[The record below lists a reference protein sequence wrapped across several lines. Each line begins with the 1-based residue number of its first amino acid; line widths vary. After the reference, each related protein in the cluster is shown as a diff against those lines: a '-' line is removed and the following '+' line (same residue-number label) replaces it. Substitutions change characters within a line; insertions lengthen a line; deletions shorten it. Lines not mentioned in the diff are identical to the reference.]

1 MSGKNIEY
9 LIKTILAVIFIVI
22 CCLMAVPVEAR
33 GSEPELKLVEATAY
47 YDYRQVGISYDGRKL
62 VPGLTIAGRKEDI
75 GKTALIYDMD
85 YRLMGIYEFRDIGY
99 GQATGN
105 GTSRIRKGMT
115 VGTIENGS
123 CVDIYFGSLLEC
135 RSFGRQKVYMQIVDA
150 KG

>member
-1 MSGKNIEY
+1 M
-9 LIKTILAVIFIVI
+9 
-22 CCLMAVPVEAR
+22 
-33 GSEPELKLVEATAY
+33 ELKQVEATAY

-75 GKTALIYDMD
+75 GKTALIYDMN
-85 YRLMGIYEFRDIGY
+85 YRLIGIYEFRDIGY
-99 GQATGN
+99 GQATGRGKSN
-105 GTSRIRKGMT
+105 VLKGRT

-135 RSFGRQKVYMQIVDA
+135 KAFGRQKVFIQIIDA